1 MSMGCWRAR
10 LTNEDSSNLSKS
22 LLALLLPYK
31 KFCSKMCYLLFKNG
45 ELAHLSDDRVKIRKK
60 LMEVMRSAS
69 AAEYHVADAYPSL
82 AETIR
87 RFRKDVESEFWSI
100 VTNG

>member
-1 MSMGCWRAR
+1 M
-10 LTNEDSSNLSKS
+10 
-22 LLALLLPYK
+22 
-31 KFCSKMCYLLFKNG
+31 
-45 ELAHLSDDRVKIRKK
+45 SDDRVKIRKK